1 MDLYSILEGPLLW
14 TVFLVFLAGLLIRFS
29 SFLCSVIISTRKK
42 EKRPARIA
50 SLLARFLF
58 PFHKA
63 FAGKPLYSAPR
74 YVFHICL
81 FVVPIWLSGHIVLWS
96 ESRFEWDW
104 IALPEAWADWMT
116 LLLLAIAAF
125 LLLRRLI
132 SAEIRKA
139 SSPLDIVLILVAAL
153 PFMTGY
159 FLKHGTLASIPFLDD
174 HMATIH
180 MACGEAMILMA
191 LFLFY
196 RPLLDTRRCTG
207 CAACVQN
214 CPTETLEADDKGGFR
229 VFRYAHFQCICCG
242 SCVNVCPEDA
252 AELRHELSV
261 KRLVQVFSKREI
273 RTVELE
279 VCRICGA
286 FFAPEPQMKK
296 IALALPHD
304 YIHSCPSC
312 RKTGMGGLLRRLSPR
327 LKSP

>member
-1 MDLYSILEGPLLW
+1 
-14 TVFLVFLAGLLIRFS
+14 
-29 SFLCSVIISTRKK
+29 
-42 EKRPARIA
+42 
-50 SLLARFLF
+50 
-58 PFHKA
+58 
-63 FAGKPLYSAPR
+63 
-74 YVFHICL
+74 
-81 FVVPIWLSGHIVLWS
+81 
-96 ESRFEWDW
+96 
-104 IALPEAWADWMT
+104 
-116 LLLLAIAAF
+116 
-125 LLLRRLI
+125 
-132 SAEIRKA
+132 
-139 SSPLDIVLILVAAL
+139 
-153 PFMTGY
+153 
-159 FLKHGTLASIPFLDD
+159 
-174 HMATIH
+174 
-180 MACGEAMILMA
+180 
-191 LFLFY
+191 
-196 RPLLDTRRCTG
+196 
-207 CAACVQN
+207 VQN

-312 RKTGMGGLLRRLSPR
+312 RKTGMGGLFRRLSPR

>member
-1 MDLYSILEGPLLW
+1 MDLYSIVEGPLLW
-14 TVFLVFLAGLLIRFS
+14 TVFLVFFAGLLIRFS
-29 SFLCSVIISTRKK
+29 CFLCSVIISTRNK
-42 EKRPARIA
+42 EKRPALIA
-50 SLLARFLF
+50 SILARFLF

-81 FVVPIWLSGHIVLWS
+81 FVVPVWLSGHIVLWS

-104 IALPEAWADWMT
+104 MALPEAWADGMT
-116 LLLLAIAAF
+116 MLLLAIAAF

-139 SSPLDIVLILVAAL
+139 SSPLDIMLILVAAL

-159 FLKHGTLASIPFLDD
+159 FLKHGTLASIPFLND

-191 LFLFY
+191 VFLFY
-196 RPLLDTRRCTG
+196 RLLLDTRRCTG
-207 CAACVQN
+207 CTSCVQS
-214 CPTETLEADDKGGFR
+214 CPTETLEADDQGGLR

-242 SCVNVCPEDA
+242 SCVKVCPEDA

-273 RTVELE
+273 QTVKLD
-279 VCRICGA
+279 VCNSCGA

-296 IALALPHD
+296 IGSALPHD
-304 YIHSCPSC
+304 YIHACPSC
-312 RKTGMGGLLRRLSPR
+312 RKTGMEGLYRRLSPR
-327 LKSP
+327 PKRP

>member
-1 MDLYSILEGPLLW
+1 MDLYSIVEGPLLW

-29 SFLCSVIISTRKK
+29 SFLCSVIISTRNK
-42 EKRPARIA
+42 EKRPALIT
-50 SLLARFLF
+50 SILARFLF

-63 FAGKPLYSAPR
+63 LAGEPLYSAPR

-81 FVVPIWLSGHIVLWS
+81 FVVPVWLSGHIVLWS

-104 IALPEAWADWMT
+104 MALPDAWADGMT

-153 PFMTGY
+153 PFMTGF

-174 HMATIH
+174 YMATIH

-207 CAACVQN
+207 CASCVQS

-252 AELRHELSV
+252 VELRHELSV

-273 RTVELE
+273 GTVELK
-279 VCRICGA
+279 VCRSCGA

-296 IALALPHD
+296 IALTLSHD

-312 RKTGMGGLLRRLSPR
+312 RKTGMGDLFRRLSPR

>member
-1 MDLYSILEGPLLW
+1 MDLYSIVEGPLLW
-14 TVFLVFLAGLLIRFS
+14 TVFLVFFAGLLSRFS
-29 SFLCSVIISTRKK
+29 SFLCSLIIGTRDK
-42 EKRPARIA
+42 EKRPALIA
-50 SLLARFLF
+50 SILARFLF

-81 FVVPIWLSGHIVLWS
+81 FVVPVWLSGHIVLWS

-104 IALPEAWADWMT
+104 MALPDAWADGMT

-139 SSPLDIVLILVAAL
+139 SSPLDIVLILVTAF

-159 FLKHGTLASIPFLDD
+159 FLAHGTLASIPFLAD

-207 CAACVQN
+207 CASCVQS
-214 CPTETLEADDKGGFR
+214 CPTETLEADDQGGLR

-242 SCVNVCPEDA
+242 SCVKVCPEGA
-252 AELRHELSV
+252 AELRHELSA

-279 VCRICGA
+279 VCRSCGA
-286 FFAPEPQMKK
+286 FFAPELQMKK
-296 IALALPHD
+296 IALTLSHD
-304 YIHSCPSC
+304 YIHFCPSC
-312 RKTGMGGLLRRLSPR
+312 RKTGMGNLFRRRSPR